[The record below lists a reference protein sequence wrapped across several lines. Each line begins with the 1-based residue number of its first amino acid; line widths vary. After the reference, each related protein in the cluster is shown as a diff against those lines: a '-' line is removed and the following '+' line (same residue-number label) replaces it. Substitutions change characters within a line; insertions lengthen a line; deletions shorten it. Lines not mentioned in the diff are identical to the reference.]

1 MRRTVKHLL
10 HRLLRIRGPAER
22 RGHARVQI
30 TVEAREVAAGNLQPD
45 PVIRLEGV
53 VGESGDDG
61 VRREKAH
68 TIVPKGRHALIF
80 VNSIF

>member
-1 MRRTVKHLL
+1 
-10 HRLLRIRGPAER
+10 
-22 RGHARVQI
+22 
-30 TVEAREVAAGNLQPD
+30 
-45 PVIRLEGV
+45 VIRLEGV